1 MQNNTILEIMVTT
14 DNDPVKLHLF
24 DTPYEPSSP
33 LDAKMTLKSVK
44 TWQQEKGFSFHALIQ
59 QNYTFFGLEFT
70 YEGWGE
76 DFGTYKSG
84 INCRILKLD
93 LEILRMQFR
102 SQMTVFDPVP
112 QLQAISRAKR

>member
-24 DTPYEPSSP
+24 DTPHEPSSP
-33 LDAKMTLKSVK
+33 LDAKTTLKSVQ

-70 YEGWGE
+70 YNGWGE

-84 INCRILKLD
+84 IKQFLKSEF
-93 LEILRMQFR
+93 LEIKLVKYQLELVLLIPKKVFN
-102 SQMTVFDPVP
+102 TV
-112 QLQAISRAKR
+112 S

>member
-14 DNDPVKLHLF
+14 DNDPLKLHLF

-33 LDAKMTLKSVK
+33 LDAKVTMKSVK

-70 YEGWGE
+70 YDGWGE

-84 INCRILKLD
+84 IH
-93 LEILRMQFR
+93 
-102 SQMTVFDPVP
+102 
-112 QLQAISRAKR
+112 SRTS

>member
-1 MQNNTILEIMVTT
+1 MQNDTILEIMVTT

-33 LDAKMTLKSVK
+33 LDAKMTMKSVK

-84 INCRILKLD
+84 ISCSNSK
-93 LEILRMQFR
+93 
-102 SQMTVFDPVP
+102 T
-112 QLQAISRAKR
+112 